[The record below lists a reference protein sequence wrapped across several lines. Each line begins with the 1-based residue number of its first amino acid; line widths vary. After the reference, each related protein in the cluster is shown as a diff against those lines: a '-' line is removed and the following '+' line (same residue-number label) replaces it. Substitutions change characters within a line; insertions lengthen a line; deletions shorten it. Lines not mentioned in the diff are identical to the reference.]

1 MIKVLILAED
11 NYEEPGQASAMGAW
25 VPVSAGIVRG
35 KKMTCLDAIRD
46 GNLITS
52 RHPPDLP
59 DFCREIL
66 KALEL

>member
-1 MIKVLILAED
+1 MIKVLVLAEEY
-11 NYEEPGQASAMGAW
+11 YEEAGRASAMGAW
-25 VPVSAGIVRG
+25 VKVSAGIVRG
-35 KKMTCLDAIRD
+35 KKMTCLEAIRD

-59 DFCREIL
+59 DFCGEIL